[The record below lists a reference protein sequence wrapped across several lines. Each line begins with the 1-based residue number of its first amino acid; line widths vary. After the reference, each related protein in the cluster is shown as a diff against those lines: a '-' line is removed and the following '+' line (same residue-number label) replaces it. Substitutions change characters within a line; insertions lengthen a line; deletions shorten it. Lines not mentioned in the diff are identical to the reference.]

1 MKGPLPWLTVLVM
14 ALAVVP
20 APAIAAPKAPTAKQ
34 LKVQAN
40 KLNDE
45 AKAAFRAG
53 QWDRAAELFLQVYD
67 LAKIPTAVY
76 NAARAREQSGKLA
89 EAKALFELFLSI
101 EKSPAGQDDGKK
113 RVAAIEEQLRR
124 LAEEKARAEAEAKA
138 RAEAEEKIRQ
148 AEERAREA
156 ELRAAESARQARE
169 AEMRAQKEAAAKAE
183 AEAKLRV
190 EAESH
195 ARAQAEAKA
204 ISAEERAKDAERRAK
219 EAEARSAAKPAVLP
233 GSSASTASAPA
244 AVKGPGAA
252 GPAAS
257 KRREAE
263 PPETPG
269 ESTLLFGAVAMV
281 NGGAS
286 LQQSAPE
293 GVFRPDLSAGLGGH
307 VYVSWGK
314 RNTTPMLAFISG
326 AQWIQFQAWDTP
338 SPAAQPSGIDLFAG
352 VAFPRIAGTQLTVHR
367 YDMDLQNGRGSL
379 SYMTAGAKVV
389 VSPNTGY
396 LSLGFEGLIASDRK
410 DQDIAGLDEFG
421 YGPFFRLVLELGVHF
436 GNAALSR

>member
-20 APAIAAPKAPTAKQ
+20 APAIAAPKAPSAKQ
-34 LKVQAN
+34 LKLQAN

-53 QWDRAAELFLQVYD
+53 LWDRAAELFLQVYD

-101 EKSPAGQDDGKK
+101 EKSPAGQEDGKK
-113 RVAAIEEQLRR
+113 RVAAIDDQLRR

-138 RAEAEEKIRQ
+138 RAEAEEKIHQ

-204 ISAEERAKDAERRAK
+204 LSAEARAKDAEKRAK
-219 EAEARSAAKPAVLP
+219 EAEARTASANLP
-233 GSSASTASAPA
+233 GPSASTAPG
-244 AVKGPGAA
+244 AVKGASAGSAA
-252 GPAAS
+252 V

-263 PPETPG
+263 AREAPG
-269 ESTLLFGAVAMV
+269 ESTLLFGAIAMV

-293 GVFRPDLSAGLGGH
+293 GVFRPDLSLGAGGQ
-307 VYVSWGK
+307 VYAAWGK
-314 RNTTPMLAFISG
+314 RNTAPLLAFVSG
-326 AQWIQFQAWDTP
+326 AQWVQFQAWDTP
-338 SPAAQPSGIDLFAG
+338 SPAAQPTGIDLFTG
-352 VAFPRIAGTQLTVHR
+352 VAFPRLAGAQVTVHR

-379 SYMTAGAKVV
+379 KYLTAGAKVV
-389 VSPNTGY
+389 VSPGTGY
-396 LSLGFEGLIASDRK
+396 LSLGFEGLIGSDRK
-410 DQDIAGLDEFG
+410 DLDIAGLDEFG
-421 YGPFFRLVLELGVHF
+421 YGPFFRLVLELGAHF
-436 GNAALSR
+436 GTAALSQ